1 MLLRSPHSGAR
12 RRGVSLVLV
21 TVSIVAVLSVL
32 ALSLEGGLLL
42 SERRHA
48 QATADAA
55 SMAAADDFYWNWY
68 TNFGTDPGG
77 TAYNSAMYTASQDG
91 YTNDGVNTKVTVN
104 IPPKTGPY
112 TGKAAYAEVIVE
124 YYHTR
129 GFSSLFGTDTIPVRA
144 RAVAVG
150 KPNAG
155 EFGIL
160 VLDPTGKSAFNA
172 GGGGTITVTN
182 TPIIV
187 DSSSQQGS
195 IANGGTTISA
205 PSYYLAGNYTTAGGG
220 TFTGGPL
227 NVNQNAVP
235 DPLANLPVPD
245 PSTMIVQ
252 SNNKTQLTSGTTVLY
267 PGVYKGGISAS
278 STANVIMMPGIY
290 YMDQGGF
297 QFTGQGSLTGQGVMI
312 YNYPGNG
319 SGHDVNISASGQ
331 VTLSPMTIG
340 IYAGLLLFQDRTS
353 NVAASIS
360 GGANMNLTGTFYF
373 AGALLTVTGSAG
385 FDNFGSQY
393 ISYDLNVQ
401 GTGSINIEWDPN
413 KVAQVRLITIVE

>member
-1 MLLRSPHSGAR
+1 MLLRSPQSGAR
-12 RRGVSLVLV
+12 RRGISLVLV
-21 TVSIVAVLSVL
+21 VVSLVAILGVL

-42 SERRHA
+42 SERRTA
-48 QATADAA
+48 QSTADAA
-55 SMAAADDFYWNWY
+55 AMAAAADFYYNWY
-68 TNFGTDPGG
+68 TNFGSDPQS
-77 TAYNSAMYTASQDG
+77 TAYNSAMYTAKQNG

-104 IPPKTGPY
+104 IPPKSGPY
-112 TGKAAYAEVIVE
+112 TGMPAYAEVIVE

-129 GFSSLFGTDTIPVRA
+129 GFSSLFGTDTVPVRA

-187 DSSSQQGS
+187 DSSSTEGS

-220 TFTGGPL
+220 TFYGTM
-227 NVNQNAVP
+227 NTNQLAVP
-235 DPLANLPVPD
+235 DPLADLPVPN
-245 PSTMIVQ
+245 PATMTVQ
-252 SNNKTQLTSGTTVLY
+252 SNNKTQLTSGTTILY

-290 YMDQGGF
+290 YMDAGGF
-297 QFTGQGSLTGQGVMI
+297 QFTGQGSLTGNGVMI

-319 SGHDVNISASGQ
+319 AGHDVTIAAGGQ
-331 VTLSPMTIG
+331 VTLTPMTTG
-340 IYAGLLLFQDRTS
+340 IYQGILLFQDRTS
-353 NVAASIS
+353 NVAATIS

-373 AGALLTVTGSAG
+373 AGALLSVTGSGG

-401 GTGSINIEWDPN
+401 GTGSINIDWEPN